1 VGRKDFIDYAYESGE
16 GNTVLKLLAVDTMVF
31 WINATEIEPLHQEPS
46 SGLGGRL
53 DDGLK
58 AETLNGKRGLWGAE
72 SKVVIVLVQLPLE
85 LPQTRPGHR
94 DQRSP
99 TYSYRRIS
107 TGQHWKSSTFK
118 EGGAALVG
126 RADWAVIFIF

>member
-31 WINATEIEPLHQEPS
+31 WINASEIEPLHQGPS

-72 SKVVIVLVQLPLE
+72 SKVVNR
-85 LPQTRPGHR
+85 TRSATFGTPPNAPWTPR
-94 DQRSP
+94 P
-99 TYSYRRIS
+99 KVTNIPYRRIS